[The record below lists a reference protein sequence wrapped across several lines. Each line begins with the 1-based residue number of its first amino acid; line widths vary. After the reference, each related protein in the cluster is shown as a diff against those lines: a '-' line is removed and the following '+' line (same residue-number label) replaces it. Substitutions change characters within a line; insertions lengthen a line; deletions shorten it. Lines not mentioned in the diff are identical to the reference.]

1 MRLLLHQAMKDLRAE
16 RWFVAAWAAIL
27 LAVALIEGLK
37 IDLTITRTGARGTEA
52 VAAAF
57 LLIALTISRGVLGWL
72 LAVRIVHADP
82 VGDTNAFWLT
92 RPLSRTML
100 MASKLGL
107 LAVLFFV
114 LPGLAAAVVFL
125 ANNVAP
131 DRLPRCI
138 VEWWMFDAVLLL
150 PFVLLATLTR
160 DMARI
165 GLAATAGAAAWLFL
179 VGFATFTHGVL
190 EMTGNAWVP
199 VYRTMALTTA
209 SFGVAIAV
217 LSLALI
223 VWQYRTRRTAVTAWA
238 ALASIVALAS
248 VAALPS
254 VRFMS
259 TVERPTPVVDNRW
272 PGAGRVSIDIPAA
285 SIRTTGTSSAANAR
299 FADRRVLLIGDVV
312 VAGAVDDVLIDVTDG
327 RGILQIPDRGETVRW
342 TDVNWFGYSHLARL
356 ALRTGAGRSV
366 FERALGARV
375 VGGSYA
381 SWNALALARIK
392 GDGYA
397 DNQGRHASYQA
408 DLVLAAYRLVVSP
421 AIPAQPGR
429 SIGIGSKGVTL
440 LSVGSRPE
448 QPQCWQA
455 GIRETDARAILPPG
469 TARLGYVLRNR
480 RLGEFVPLFSHS
492 GHLLAQG
499 LASTFLTVS
508 EGTVTLD
515 CGVTGTPP
523 VDAGWLADAELLMIS
538 LEPLG
543 TFKRHVVVP
552 DFTMPSV
559 RQP

>member
-1 MRLLLHQAMKDLRAE
+1 MKDLRAQ
-16 RWFVAAWAAIL
+16 RWFVAGWAGVL

-37 IDLTITRTGARGTEA
+37 LDGAISGAYAPYQMNA
-52 VAAAF
+52 VGVF
-57 LLIALTISRGVLGWL
+57 FLIALTVSREVLGWL

-114 LPGLAAAVVFL
+114 VPGLAAAVVFL
-125 ANNVAP
+125 ANDVAP
-131 DRLPRCI
+131 GQRPRCI
-138 VEWWMFDAVLLL
+138 AEWWMFDAVLLL

-223 VWQYRTRRTAVTAWA
+223 VWQYWTRRTAVTAWA
-238 ALASIVALAS
+238 ALASIVALVS
-248 VAALPS
+248 VAVLPS

-259 TVERPTPVVDNRW
+259 TVERPAPVVDNRW
-272 PGAGRVSIDIPAA
+272 TGASRVSIDVPVE
-285 SIRTTGTSSAANAR
+285 SIRTTGTSSAPTAR
-299 FADRRVLLIGDVV
+299 FADRSVRLIGDVV
-312 VAGAVDDVLIDVTDG
+312 VAGAVDDVLIDVADG
-327 RGILQIPDRGETVRW
+327 HGTLQIADRGKTVPG
-342 TDVNWFGYSHLARL
+342 TDVNWFGFSHLARL
-356 ALRTGAGRSV
+356 ALRSGAGRTV
-366 FERALGARV
+366 FERVLGARI
-375 VGGSYA
+375 VGPSYA
-381 SWNALALARIK
+381 SWNALSLARIK
-392 GDGYA
+392 GDLYA

-408 DLVLAAYRLVVSP
+408 DLVLAAYHLVVSP
-421 AIPAQPGR
+421 AIPTQPGR
-429 SIGIGSKGVTL
+429 SIGLGSMGVTL

-455 GIRETDARAILPPG
+455 SIRETDARAILPPG

-480 RLGEFVPLFSHS
+480 RMGEFVPLFSYS

-499 LASTFLTVS
+499 MASTFLAVS
-508 EGTVTLD
+508 NGTVTLD
-515 CGVTGTPP
+515 CSGGSLPFAGGGTPA
-523 VDAGWLADAELLMIS
+523 VDRAWLADAELLIVGI
-538 LEPLG
+538 ERLG
-543 TFKRHVVVP
+543 TFKRHVEVRDFVLP
-552 DFTMPSV
+552 DV
-559 RQP
+559 K